1 MSEIIDSHE
10 PIDYVDILES
20 VYWLIEQKFFATYG
34 LDADINDLLIVI
46 EDSPD
51 GDSLKCAK
59 CQYFDDSFRVNLP
72 G

>member
-10 PIDYVDILES
+10 PLDYVDILES
-20 VYWLIEQKFFATYG
+20 VNWLIEQKFVATYG
-34 LDADINDLLIVI
+34 SDADINDLLYFI

-51 GDSLKCAK
+51 GDSLKCVK